1 MFEKLLK
8 RPVIIIFAAL
18 LLMLA
23 GMSSLR
29 ELSVDLFPDLN
40 YPLIN
45 VITHFPAGSAED
57 MEQLITRPIEN
68 AMLGLNEL
76 QRVRSTSAPGFSQ
89 VTIEFNWGV
98 DAEQARQRVFSRLAQ
113 IKSQL
118 PNNAKPALENIGSS
132 LAMLSTYLLKS
143 PDPAKL
149 RTWVDTQLSPQLARL
164 KGVAKV
170 HVMGGDVLTWR
181 VDIDPIKLQQT
192 NTNIL
197 QISEAI
203 KKANVLDTGGYI
215 AQHGRDLLIQ
225 TNGRLQLIED
235 LKKVFIRQS
244 ATGYPVV
251 LADVATIYQGAKPQR
266 YQVSQNTLPAVA
278 VTIQKQA
285 KASSLVVSDEVD
297 NLLASLKLPQGVE
310 ISKFYDQAEIIGL
323 TYKNMRNHLIMG
335 AILAIMTVIFILG
348 YSRTS
353 LVIALTFPL
362 TVLATFWVMHLLN
375 LGFNLMTLGALTV
388 AIGMVADD
396 AIIVLENIDR
406 HQRLGATP
414 WQATINGTKE
424 ILAAD
429 ISGTLTILA
438 AFAPLVLVSGLAGR
452 LFHPF
457 GLSFSIL
464 LLFSLLISV
473 TVIPL
478 AAIYWGKK
486 ASSPL
491 LTKAAQPKVTLAERF
506 IQKVTEL
513 NIHLLDYFMKY
524 KKSTFVAAAILLL
537 ASSSLLTFNPMRF
550 LPLLDEHS
558 LMLSYQLAPG
568 TSLKESSRIGQ
579 LLEKQILL
587 NPDVS
592 SVFRRTGSPESSFY
606 LEGTNQGELLV
617 RLKKDQNV
625 QALKVKVTLE
635 QLLHS
640 IPGIVGRVNEPT
652 SEKLDESF
660 SGMPT
665 LFGITVFG
673 TDLSTLYKA
682 AAQVEKAAKQTE
694 GVFGVVNN
702 TKIAID
708 QLQLKLSPEKLALR
722 NVQAQQAATAIRQA
736 MQGEELTTVIKNQQN
751 IGVYLRYDDKYRQNV
766 AQLNQILIPNREG
779 QNIQLSQ
786 VAQVVQQSAYPA
798 IEHQYGLRSLT
809 LSAEIEGNP
818 ISIIKQLNKNIAKLN
833 LPSTIQVAYTGEY
846 QQLIDTSIAM
856 IGVVLAAAL
865 LVYGIIALQLGNLL
879 DPLIVLVKLPLDFIG
894 AALALFITQ
903 QPLDL
908 TILIG
913 FVALIGVSTNN
924 GIMLLTFTQ
933 KLRKQ
938 GLDALSAVKEAA
950 RLRTRPMLLTHLT
963 TLFALIPAALGL
975 GGGPQLLQPMGI
987 MLFGG
992 LTAGALLTLNFLPVI
1007 YVATEKWRKRES

>member
-8 RPVIIIFAAL
+8 RPIIIIFAAL

-23 GMSSLR
+23 GISSLR
-29 ELSVDLFPDLN
+29 GISVDLFPDLN

-57 MEQLITRPIEN
+57 MEQLITRPIES
-68 AMLGLNEL
+68 AMMGLNEL

-89 VTIEFNWGV
+89 VTIEFVWGV
-98 DAEQARQRVFSRLAQ
+98 NAEQARQRVFSRLAQ
-113 IKSQL
+113 IKSLL
-118 PNNAKPALENIGSS
+118 PNNAEPTLENIGSS
-132 LAMLSTYLLKS
+132 LARLSTYLLKS
-143 PDPAKL
+143 SDPAKL

-164 KGVAKV
+164 KGVARV
-170 HVMGGDVLTWR
+170 HVMGGNVLTWR
-181 VDIDPIKLQQT
+181 VDIDPIKLQQSQ
-192 NTNIL
+192 TNII
-197 QISEAI
+197 QVSEAI

-215 AQHGRDLLIQ
+215 AQQGRDLLIQ
-225 TNGRLQLIED
+225 TDGRLQSIDD

-244 ATGYPVV
+244 EAGYPVV
-251 LADVATIYQGAKPQR
+251 LADVANIYQGAKPQR

-285 KASSLVVSDEVD
+285 KASSLVVSNEVD
-297 NLLASLKLPQGVE
+297 NLLNTLKLPLGVE

-323 TYKNMRNHLIMG
+323 TYKNMRNHLIIG
-335 AILAIMTVIFILG
+335 AVLAIMVVVFILG

-362 TVLATFWVMHLLN
+362 TVLATFWVMHVLN

-406 HQRLGATP
+406 HQRLGGTP
-414 WQATINGTKE
+414 WQATIRGTKE

-438 AFAPLVLVSGLAGR
+438 AFAPLVLVNGLAGR

-478 AAIYWGKK
+478 AAIYWSKNEIK
-486 ASSPL
+486 NNAVNNKIS
-491 LTKAAQPKVTLAERF
+491 LADRLV
-506 IQKVTEL
+506 QKVTKL
-513 NIHLLDYFMKY
+513 NINLLDYFIKY
-524 KKSTFVAAAILLL
+524 KKSTFVSAAILLV
-537 ASSSLLTFNPMRF
+537 ASSLLLTFNPMRF

-568 TSLKESSRIGQ
+568 TSLKESNRIGQ

-587 NPDVS
+587 NPNVS
-592 SVFRRTGSPESSFY
+592 GVFRRTGSPESSFY

-617 RLKKDQNV
+617 RLKNKPEINV
-625 QALKVKVTLE
+625 LKIKSSLE
-635 QLLHS
+635 QLLNNM
-640 IPGIVGRVNEPT
+640 PGIVWRVNEPT

-665 LFGITVFG
+665 MFGITIFG
-673 TDLSTLYKA
+673 TDLSSLYKA
-682 AAQVEKAAKQTE
+682 AGQVEKAAKHTA

-708 QLQLKLSPEKLALR
+708 QLQVKLSPENLALR
-722 NVQAQQAATAIRQA
+722 NVQAKQAATAVKQA
-736 MQGEELTTVIKNQQN
+736 IQGEILTTVIKNQQN
-751 IGVYLRYDDKYRQNV
+751 IGVFLRYDDKYRTSVEHINKV
-766 AQLNQILIPNREG
+766 LVP
-779 QNIQLSQ
+779 NIQGRNILLSQ
-786 VAQVVQQSAYPA
+786 IAEIEQHSVFPA

-809 LSAEIEGNP
+809 LSAEIEGDP
-818 ISIIKQLNKNIAKLN
+818 LSIIKRLTKNIAKLN
-833 LPSTIQVAYTGEY
+833 LPSEIQVRYTGEY
-846 QQLIDTSIAM
+846 QKLIDTSIQM
-856 IGVVLAAAL
+856 IGVILGAAL

-879 DPLIVLVKLPLDFIG
+879 DPFIVLVKLPLDFIG
-894 AALALFITQ
+894 AALALFVTQ

-963 TLFALIPAALGL
+963 TLLALIPAALGF
-975 GGGPQLLQPMGI
+975 GEGPQLLQPMGI

-992 LTAGALLTLNFLPVI
+992 LSVGALLTLNFLPVI
-1007 YVATEKWRKRES
+1007 YVATEKWRLK